1 MSDIRDA
8 QLRVVP
14 SYWTAEAY
22 RSAWEEVPVS
32 FERHTFGRY
41 SFVLTVIFQVLF
53 CVCSTSDD
61 LLVQVQPFM
70 IVNITRYRSMYD
82 AALFTVMRTY
92 AACSGPVHC
101 ACCVSL
107 QMILLIISS
116 LFLANIVHLCSTR
129 TACWGASEAPSA
141 RATTATAATAAVALH
156 KAATTAPLE
165 LVAHSVLLI
174 QELLLFTTLWY

>member
-1 MSDIRDA
+1 MRPLKMSDIRDA

-116 LFLANIVHLCSTR
+116 LCICAVPEQPAGALQRRPARGLQQQQQQQQQWHYTR
-129 TACWGASEAPSA
+129 PQQ
-141 RATTATAATAAVALH
+141 R
-156 KAATTAPLE
+156 PL
-165 LVAHSVLLI
+165 LSL
-174 QELLLFTTLWY
+174 